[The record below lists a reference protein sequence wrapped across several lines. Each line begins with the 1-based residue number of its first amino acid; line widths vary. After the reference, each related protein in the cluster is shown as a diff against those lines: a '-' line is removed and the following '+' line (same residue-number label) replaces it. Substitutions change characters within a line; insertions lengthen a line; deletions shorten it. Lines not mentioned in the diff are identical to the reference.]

1 MTSLSPGPVGVG
13 AGVPL
18 AAVSGPT
25 QHMAAAANPS
35 LHSTAVDN
43 TKIRTVLLG
52 SGMLLS
58 FTDNDVPDPTA
69 VSFAHDIDRL
79 AAMWDDGSS
88 RWRGDSVLM
97 IKGHAI
103 ALKHWPTVYKYGKPG
118 QWKGTKN
125 KWAEWRVGPSGALG
139 QCVLTNGLARQYVVE
154 RFCQGT
160 AEEFWAEFTVPDG
173 KRMAFTNIVATL
185 REARLRRDAEISA
198 QASQAGSV
206 QYTYRKGSRT
216 HTMQRPHAIAK
227 RFLNKHTG

>member
-1 MTSLSPGPVGVG
+1 M
-13 AGVPL
+13 

>member
-125 KWAEWRVGPSGALG
+125 KWAEWRGRSFGCLGSMCTNKWSGETVCRRKVLSGHSRRVLG
-139 QCVLTNGLARQYVVE
+139 
-154 RFCQGT
+154 
-160 AEEFWAEFTVPDG
+160 
-173 KRMAFTNIVATL
+173 
-185 REARLRRDAEISA
+185 
-198 QASQAGSV
+198 
-206 QYTYRKGSRT
+206 
-216 HTMQRPHAIAK
+216 
-227 RFLNKHTG
+227 